1 MADKFKISGSNTGD
15 YYQINNGK
23 REYFDKN
30 GNPLDQSVFLDRNN
44 AQIDKKGAMR
54 KKENLSQNGLVKHYV
69 KGSKTGRYYTVDD
82 NGNKAYYAA
91 DGTSL
96 NETYFL
102 KAEGVTKNSA
112 GEIVKVNKKN
122 GTAKNQPKQQQE
134 KEVGFLEGLWE
145 STKGAIN
152 GAYNIAKSAVTDDEG
167 NFDLKAGAKKVWKA
181 TKNVFRDETG
191 KVSLKGAWQAL
202 KSAGKGIW
210 DSGAKMVK
218 GMFCN
223 PDGSW
228 DAWSI
233 AKGVG
238 TLAAFGVAI
247 WFAAPVVAAA
257 LGVSAA
263 TAGVIVGTAAAA
275 PLIIEGANN
284 FFSGANKVM
293 DTAEEEDLVK
303 AGQMAKDAV
312 REQSE
317 GATDVVMGELMRR
330 GMAKGASHHVKSYE
344 ANLAKTSAKVSSQGL
359 KTTYKINARSQALI
373 KTYVD
378 GAKSAA
384 QVVRHPV
391 KTGKAIGK
399 GTVDYIDRTVT
410 RKTRKGFSER
420 IKDSSPDEM
429 QGLFEEIAQDEVMK
443 PSSKARALKELAER
457 AEEEGMEDF
466 ANTVRDQ
473 IQTKK
478 YTQINS
484 EIDNLATRRKLF
496 TRRKVART
504 EVPEGKVEKI
514 ETKIDAAVEKG
525 QITEN
530 QADALRTKLAEQ
542 QDGIRSYSR
551 VNEQL
556 SDKKHT
562 VQLDE
567 DFDLNIENIKNPKQR
582 DSLMKKVEG
591 SKLSVEE
598 KMTVLQKILDNCE
611 SEADVLD
618 FNFRVRSR
626 KMGLKSKDQRAL
638 QRLAYQKLQTIN
650 PKRYSEI
657 DGLAQM
663 VRDDAKDF
671 QSKADNLVDAL
682 ENRAGKR
689 HWWNRKRDVS
699 DAEKANAKYA
709 QEYAEQHLAD
719 VTKAAQAERT
729 AEFRAQMEK
738 GKGLKKLGEKI
749 NKACDNKEIT
759 EAQRDALLDELP
771 KAKENLQSKKNYDK
785 LAKKAAKTKDIQA
798 TFDEIENAHA
808 NGDITAEQRVELLD
822 KLSERKNQLLE
833 KSQKAKFNE
842 LKKKVKNT
850 DDVDV
855 TRQELSDAY
864 MNDEIS
870 DGQYAELKN
879 KLSQREEK
887 INKGRNE
894 EAPEIVDDEI
904 IEEEL
909 PVADMEVEPTAP
921 QIERAEQL
929 GNMADRGITTSEE
942 LWNEYLSDKITHK
955 QYIDLMGRLDKA
967 ERTIPGKDP
976 ITTDEAIDN
985 FLKETEKTESE
996 LRKDTYFDEN
1006 NELYSRRPESEEV
1019 IGAEEIKAP
1028 KADEVAPKAEE
1039 VVAKAEDEVVAK
1051 VEDDVVAKAEDE
1063 VVAKGEVVDET
1074 STEAVT
1080 EAPVETSTVVEEPV
1094 PEVKIPELTEKL
1106 GDAQTKTFEPTLDA
1120 EGNFETIEFN
1130 GKKFTHSVE
1139 QHNKYIAEDG
1149 TEMYHSSTFN
1159 DNYRAYTINKPG
1171 EPTRIIHVTPDN
1183 NIYCE
1188 VTAIKGQ
1195 HGTIYN
1201 KSVSYNKGKISE
1213 IKETNTTY
1221 NELGKPSRVETIEK
1235 DPYGENGAAR
1245 IGTETQT
1252 FEYNDAGKTTKR
1264 TTQTKSKY
1272 GNESTNVEDYQYDL
1286 QNRQTGYQETV
1297 DGVVRKQISNDFTDT
1312 NNPKLIT
1319 HKVETR
1325 YDING
1330 KNPTVS
1336 ESNMTYDAKSRRAS
1350 YEYKV
1355 DGETRVKAKYSGF
1368 NDEGGYAWDGET
1380 GEVFSSPRIVEV
1392 ELPQGHQPFDI
1403 PKGTNIKYTLGE
1415 NGKYTKVEI
1424 NGKSYPIE
1432 EDGSFIYKDAQFSHG
1447 SYPLETVDSH
1457 IYMDIS
1463 WVKKGTKPTI
1473 LKEIDGID
1481 VAQKPKIDTYRQI
1494 FEKCNDETSLDALS
1508 AKIREHNDKSGLFDT
1523 NGKRNALLKEIE
1535 AKKQQL
1541 NTVEVKFEGE
1551 APELLSQD
1559 PVAEGLARIDRL
1571 SSKEDVQALMDK
1583 CKTPDE
1589 LVALDNKLFA
1599 LQEKTGKRLSDADI
1613 NALRF
1618 ECDIRQQESFGG
1630 FKRVFDDNGNVV
1642 KIEANGKMFELKDGK
1657 YVAEDNS
1664 TFKLGRIS
1672 EITDSQG
1679 REINT
1684 YYTTGTSVKYSY
1696 SGNNVIR
1703 IEANAFEKT
1712 YTYTNDVKT
1721 GGTIK
1726 FTDKADG
1733 FKKGDF
1739 VEFTLK
1745 EDGTFKTV
1753 KINGQDIPVREDGTF
1768 ILDTENSYFKTRKYT
1783 FDDGGIYSIKGEE
1796 TTETTTVKRPEQRVN
1811 NGVNEKP
1818 VEPTAKGTSQIEN
1831 GKLKVENDVQEVGQA
1846 VPDATGAKSETTWDT
1861 SSPEALD
1868 RQLAVRLRKMEKQ
1881 KYDMDAY
1888 EALRKE
1894 IMELDIEDNV
1904 KLDLVDRLDLQE
1916 KSHRINPDPQAEVV
1930 KPAQPA
1936 TKPARQYNMEDTIVC
1951 EYRVGEQ
1958 DIFNTSKC
1966 DHYDYR
1972 NYKEDT
1978 EYTFKGEKRTIIVE
1992 NAIGSK
1998 RSKVTDGY
2006 RNGDVIAVDVK
2017 GEVSAAKRK
2026 AIHKAMQD
2034 AVTDAD
2040 MKALPKK
2047 VQDIMNDNST
2057 TTKQIKVGDEVV
2069 DYVVDSDGC
2078 LVSVGKANLQ
2088 GRNDNFTF
2096 TMYGDEYVFSDG
2108 TIRFSKKGTPKTEPQ
2123 PGAEVGQA
2131 VSDATGAKPAQPVE
2145 SVKPAQ
2151 PARQYTTNDIRIGK
2165 TSAKWG
2171 GNSTVV
2177 NPDQG
2182 MLLDIRPDGHGGFDS
2197 SANVTNWSQY
2207 GDYVTFME
2215 KGEVRTAIIQD
2226 LGETPLGKT
2235 MSGVR
2240 GGDNITV
2247 AVKDK
2252 ISIAKCKRIHQAI
2265 KDIKTEAELET
2276 LPQKVNEILNDNSTT
2291 TKQIKVGDTT
2301 YDYVVDSDGCLV
2313 KIGNDEVPFKKD
2325 NIPSFKIE
2333 GDEYT
2338 EYSYENGEIK
2348 IIKKGAPKTEP
2359 TAQQHAEQSAT
2370 GGTKKPAEMS
2380 GSELDAAYEHFE
2392 TQIDG
2397 SEYYFKDWK
2406 DSNGIVE
2413 TRIIRNGKVVEPNAE
2428 GIYEI
2433 NGKKYT
2439 LKDGELKDVTE
2450 QPSPEFKAD
2459 DVAPNEGEHIGGEV
2473 EDPALIQ
2480 ANFTKDVQAIANE
2493 TNVTRLKNL
2502 KSEIDTSDGFK
2513 DYSSEQKQAL
2523 KQAVADRIDEIQE
2536 RNYQSLE
2543 ERIANAETEEQV
2555 DAIYEDQ
2562 VELWK
2567 NDEINSNQSIE
2578 LTKKRQA
2585 KIDEINNKSTAEPV
2599 EIPELDELFSVRTED
2614 MYVHNIGLK
2623 EGKLVQFD
2631 GELLSKPV
2639 ADGETFTF
2647 KGKEYKFENRGIKE
2661 VKAEEAVSSETPV
2674 PTRDDLAAEE
2684 SINITS
2690 DFDKIADETAYKTM
2704 ENRIKNSTVLN
2715 DTEKADLLA
2724 LLERE
2729 KGGFKPAERVSVAD
2743 DIAKSDVDGAVREQ
2757 TLGDKAKSL
2766 LGATIIKPFKVAGF
2780 VAAANEMGNL
2790 IPDNNGVDEQ
2800 LPIADDVVSEEIT
2813 DTDDETVIS
2822 DELIE
2827 RGDET
2832 EEVDNDSS
2840 ANEKSEDDYKQ
2851 EIEGAQ
2857 TQDELDNIEKAI
2869 ENSNLSDSVKD
2880 QIRALIEA
2888 RRKALEAENNAADNA
2903 TTVAVGDETV
2913 TVSKAGDKT
2922 VVKDSNGNEIKQ
2934 NNDGTYTIGGKKYN
2948 YRDGKFTPVQ
2958 DNSSSGSG
2966 NSGVTQDKVKKQ
2978 VQRDDAPVLKGYF
2991 AHPIKAKGK
3000 GQEITHKQVTD
3011 FVNAIKQATTE
3022 EELNQIL
3029 LDVREFKM
3037 FKGRK
3042 QLRSAIKARKK
3053 ELASSDDAYKAKKHD
3068 KAERKLDVAHERYDY
3083 SQYKKTGEAPDGHAV
3098 YKQPNLFQR
3107 YILGKKEHIKVND
3120 GTTEQKSENNQVLFD
3135 DSIPEIDSATQE
3147 KLKNFTNDVGKP
3159 DLADSS
3165 QNVDENE
3172 VKRTFDI
3179 DDNFFG

>member
-96 NETYFL
+96 NEAYFL

-112 GEIVKVNKKN
+112 GEIVKVNKKK

-223 PDGSW
+223 SDGSW

-293 DTAEEEDLVK
+293 DTAGEEDLVK

-496 TRRKVART
+496 TRRKAART

-514 ETKIDAAVEKG
+514 EAKIDEAVEKG

-556 SDKKHT
+556 SDKKNT

-598 KMTVLQKILDNCE
+598 KMSVLQKILDNCE

-626 KMGLKSKDQRAL
+626 KMGLKSKDQRVL

-650 PKRYSEI
+650 PKRFSKI

-671 QSKADNLVDAL
+671 KSKADNLVDAL
-682 ENRAGKR
+682 ENKAGKR

-738 GKGLKKLGEKI
+738 GKGLKNLDEKI

-894 EAPEIVDDEI
+894 EAPEIVDEEI
-904 IEEEL
+904 LEEEL
-909 PVADMEVEPTAP
+909 PVADMDVEPTAP

-955 QYIDLMGRLDKA
+955 QYIDLMGKLDKA

-1051 VEDDVVAKAEDE
+1051 AEEEVVAKVEDE
-1063 VVAKGEVVDET
+1063 VVAKVEVEPATSTVIRGADVVDCPESIAIEDMPQSRYDFTSVEKPGEVKPSKFHQENGETLIDEYEFEGKTYTFDET
-1074 STEAVT
+1074 SQRYVSEDGSYLNSYENEYTVTKPSEFGSNENVLRTIDKETGDVTYYDSGLDIVTRDSNGNIVETREWTPFDDGRNITVTRNAKGEITSSLETISTNDSYVNIRKDGSGRVTEYYKSEGNTSVRVTDEYTNTRTYTETKTESITTYRADNYNGFKQGETVRVVSENGKTTVEAV
-1080 EAPVETSTVVEEPV
+1080 
-1094 PEVKIPELTEKL
+1094 
-1106 GDAQTKTFEPTLDA
+1106 DANGKTTQYPTDDNDA
-1120 EGNFETIEFN
+1120 FFRN
-1130 GKKFTHSVE
+1130 GKK
-1139 QHNKYIAEDG
+1139 Y
-1149 TEMYHSSTFN
+1149 
-1159 DNYRAYTINKPG
+1159 YT
-1171 EPTRIIHVTPDN
+1171 
-1183 NIYCE
+1183 
-1188 VTAIKGQ
+1188 
-1195 HGTIYN
+1195 
-1201 KSVSYNKGKISE
+1201 SE
-1213 IKETNTTY
+1213 YSET
-1221 NELGKPSRVETIEK
+1221 
-1235 DPYGENGAAR
+1235 
-1245 IGTETQT
+1245 
-1252 FEYNDAGKTTKR
+1252 
-1264 TTQTKSKY
+1264 
-1272 GNESTNVEDYQYDL
+1272 
-1286 QNRQTGYQETV
+1286 
-1297 DGVVRKQISNDFTDT
+1297 
-1312 NNPKLIT
+1312 
-1319 HKVETR
+1319 
-1325 YDING
+1325 
-1330 KNPTVS
+1330 
-1336 ESNMTYDAKSRRAS
+1336 
-1350 YEYKV
+1350 
-1355 DGETRVKAKYSGF
+1355 GF
-1368 NDEGGYAWDGET
+1368 NGGYSAFE
-1380 GEVFSSPRIVEV
+1380 EPSP
-1392 ELPQGHQPFDI
+1392 
-1403 PKGTNIKYTLGE
+1403 IK
-1415 NGKYTKVEI
+1415 
-1424 NGKSYPIE
+1424 
-1432 EDGSFIYKDAQFSHG
+1432 
-1447 SYPLETVDSH
+1447 
-1457 IYMDIS
+1457 
-1463 WVKKGTKPTI
+1463 
-1473 LKEIDGID
+1473 
-1481 VAQKPKIDTYRQI
+1481 TYRSDLGR
-1494 FEKCNDETSLDALS
+1494 CVDETSLDALANAVKRDHSGVVERNNPWS
-1508 AKIREHNDKSGLFDT
+1508 A
-1523 NGKRNALLKEIE
+1523 RNKLLKEIE
-1535 AKKQQL
+1535 AKKQKL

-1551 APELLSQD
+1551 TPELMAQD
-1559 PVAEGLARIDRL
+1559 FNEVWAQKMN
-1571 SSKEDVQALMDK
+1571 SKRPKVSDYEAIIDK
-1583 CKTPDE
+1583 CET
-1589 LVALDNKLFA
+1589 
-1599 LQEKTGKRLSDADI
+1599 
-1613 NALRF
+1613 
-1618 ECDIRQQESFGG
+1618 
-1630 FKRVFDDNGNVV
+1630 
-1642 KIEANGKMFELKDGK
+1642 
-1657 YVAEDNS
+1657 AED
-1664 TFKLGRIS
+1664 FDAVAAKIS
-1672 EITDSQG
+1672 EHEKNTGVFGATKSELAG
-1679 REINT
+1679 LREKLETRRTEKVVYEEEIIMPEVDRS
-1684 YYTTGTSVKYSY
+1684 YTVG
-1696 SGNNVIR
+1696 
-1703 IEANAFEKT
+1703 
-1712 YTYTNDVKT
+1712 
-1721 GGTIK
+1721 
-1726 FTDKADG
+1726 
-1733 FKKGDF
+1733 
-1739 VEFTLK
+1739 
-1745 EDGTFKTV
+1745 
-1753 KINGQDIPVREDGTF
+1753 
-1768 ILDTENSYFKTRKYT
+1768 
-1783 FDDGGIYSIKGEE
+1783 
-1796 TTETTTVKRPEQRVN
+1796 ETTTYPDGETVTMRVADGTVKSSKTFPEFDIQQYFDESN
-1811 NGVNEKP
+1811 NAILE
-1818 VEPTAKGTSQIEN
+1818 IN
-1831 GKLKVENDVQEVGQA
+1831 GKRYRRLDNESTTHYANDGSFIEFKDDVIDKHNFTNDHSESVIYDATTGEYYQTTYRLGGNDSISKGSNFRINGYKKVNTDGQVVNQIDWLQTSSDGSIYSVKSNQRYIYHEGQRYTYDYKSNQYISDVDPNISIQIDAQGSANINGRNYKLDVESGKILEVKESVKSDAIEQPAEAVSEAPETQKQNAQALEEKIGRAQSAEDIVNIDQELSDKLRSKQIDNTQYDDLVAKRNKKLEELQPEIQKQNAQA
-1846 VPDATGAKSETTWDT
+1846 LEEKIGRAQSAEDIVNIDQELSDKLRSKQIDNTQYDDLVAKRNKKLEELQPEIQKQNAQALEEKIGRAQSAEDIVNIDQELSDKLRSKQIDNTQYDDLVAKRNKKLEELQPETQKQNAQASDATGVKPETVWDT

-1868 RQLAVRLRKMEKQ
+1868 RQLAVRLREMEKQ

-1894 IMELDIEDNV
+1894 ILKLDIEDNV

-1930 KPAQPA
+1930 KPAEP
-1936 TKPARQYNMEDTIVC
+1936 
-1951 EYRVGEQ
+1951 
-1958 DIFNTSKC
+1958 
-1966 DHYDYR
+1966 
-1972 NYKEDT
+1972 
-1978 EYTFKGEKRTIIVE
+1978 
-1992 NAIGSK
+1992 
-1998 RSKVTDGY
+1998 
-2006 RNGDVIAVDVK
+2006 VK
-2017 GEVSAAKRK
+2017 
-2026 AIHKAMQD
+2026 
-2034 AVTDAD
+2034 T
-2040 MKALPKK
+2040 
-2047 VQDIMNDNST
+2047 
-2057 TTKQIKVGDEVV
+2057 
-2069 DYVVDSDGC
+2069 
-2078 LVSVGKANLQ
+2078 
-2088 GRNDNFTF
+2088 
-2096 TMYGDEYVFSDG
+2096 
-2108 TIRFSKKGTPKTEPQ
+2108 
-2123 PGAEVGQA
+2123 
-2131 VSDATGAKPAQPVE
+2131 
-2145 SVKPAQ
+2145 
-2151 PARQYTTNDIRIGK
+2151 
-2165 TSAKWG
+2165 
-2171 GNSTVV
+2171 
-2177 NPDQG
+2177 
-2182 MLLDIRPDGHGGFDS
+2182 
-2197 SANVTNWSQY
+2197 
-2207 GDYVTFME
+2207 
-2215 KGEVRTAIIQD
+2215 
-2226 LGETPLGKT
+2226 
-2235 MSGVR
+2235 
-2240 GGDNITV
+2240 
-2247 AVKDK
+2247 
-2252 ISIAKCKRIHQAI
+2252 
-2265 KDIKTEAELET
+2265 
-2276 LPQKVNEILNDNSTT
+2276 
-2291 TKQIKVGDTT
+2291 
-2301 YDYVVDSDGCLV
+2301 
-2313 KIGNDEVPFKKD
+2313 
-2325 NIPSFKIE
+2325 
-2333 GDEYT
+2333 
-2338 EYSYENGEIK
+2338 
-2348 IIKKGAPKTEP
+2348 
-2359 TAQQHAEQSAT
+2359 
-2370 GGTKKPAEMS
+2370 PAEMS
-2380 GSELDAAYEHFE
+2380 GSELDAAYQHTE
-2392 TQIDG
+2392 TQLDG
-2397 SEYYFKDWK
+2397 EYYYKDWV
-2406 DSNGIVE
+2406 DANNNRVE

-2450 QPSPEFKAD
+2450 QSSPEFKAD

-2473 EDPALIQ
+2473 EDPALVE
-2480 ANFTKDVQAIANE
+2480 ANFNRNLEAVKHENSIQKLNE
-2493 TNVTRLKNL
+2493 L
-2502 KSEIDTSDGFK
+2502 KSQFNEDKNYSILQKGELEDAIIARIEDIQNKNVKSISDRIATATREEMNSIISPEIDHMRNTGEITGFQRLELK
-2513 DYSSEQKQAL
+2513 DQCRK
-2523 KQAVADRIDEIQE
+2523 RF
-2536 RNYQSLE
+2536 E
-2543 ERIANAETEEQV
+2543 ELDKSKVESAEPAETLEF
-2555 DAIYEDQ
+2555 
-2562 VELWK
+2562 
-2567 NDEINSNQSIE
+2567 
-2578 LTKKRQA
+2578 
-2585 KIDEINNKSTAEPV
+2585 
-2599 EIPELDELFSVRTED
+2599 DELFSVRTED
-2614 MYVHNIGLK
+2614 MYVHHIALK

-2631 GELLSKPV
+2631 GEPLSKPV

-2647 KGKEYKFENRGIKE
+2647 NGKEYKFENRGIKE

-2684 SINITS
+2684 TINITS

-2743 DIAKSDVDGAVREQ
+2743 DIAKSDVYGAVREQ

-2780 VAAANEMGNL
+2780 VAAANEMENL
-2790 IPDNNGVDEQ
+2790 IHDNDGVNAQ
-2800 LPIADDVVSEEIT
+2800 LPIADDEVSEEVT
-2813 DTDDETVIS
+2813 ENDDEKVSS

-2832 EEVDNDSS
+2832 DEVDNDSS
-2840 ANEKSEDDYKQ
+2840 AKEKSEDDYKQ

-2880 QIRALIEA
+2880 QIRALIDA
-2888 RRKALEAENNAADNA
+2888 RREALKAKAAPEEP
-2903 TTVAVGDETV
+2903 TSIAVGDETV
-2913 TVSKAGDKT
+2913 TVSKDGDKT

-2948 YRDGKFTPVQ
+2948 YRDGKFTPVE

-2978 VQRDDAPVLKGYF
+2978 VQQDDTPVLKGYF

-3120 GTTEQKSENNQVLFD
+3120 GAKEQKAENNQVMFD
-3135 DSIPEIDSATQE
+3135 DSIQ
-3147 KLKNFTNDVGKP
+3147 K
-3159 DLADSS
+3159 
-3165 QNVDENE
+3165 
-3172 VKRTFDI
+3172 TFDI